1 MHYYPCILPYINTDK
16 LKAKK
21 NVKCHKSETTML
33 YSSEGMFQIRK
44 GQLYQVHFQDDE
56 HSEKRKINGVD
67 YVCDNSNIVWSSC
80 NKLPYDFERRDI
92 TELCFERGSV
102 KFYVNECKGKII
114 HCFFSIK
121 SQNILDIEQDIAEL
135 MACAKA

>member
-1 MHYYPCILPYINTDK
+1 MHYYPSILPHINIDK
-16 LKAKK
+16 LRAKK
-21 NVKCHKSETTML
+21 NIKCHKSETTML

-44 GQLYQVHFQDDE
+44 GQLYQVHFHDDE
-56 HSEKRKINGVD
+56 NSEKCRINGVD
-67 YVCDNSNIVWSSC
+67 YICDKSKIIWSPS

-102 KFYVNECKGKII
+102 KFYVNLWNGKII

-121 SQNILDIEQDIAEL
+121 SLDILDIEQDIAEL
-135 MACAKA
+135 MACAQA